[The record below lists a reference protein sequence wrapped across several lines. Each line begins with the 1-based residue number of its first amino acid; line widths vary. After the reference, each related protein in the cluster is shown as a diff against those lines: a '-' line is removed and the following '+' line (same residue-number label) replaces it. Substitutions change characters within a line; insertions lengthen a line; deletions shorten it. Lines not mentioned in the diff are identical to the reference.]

1 MFEVILNQVL
11 LARGE
16 YAKVLGRLPQCLAQC
31 SAYPYALG
39 TLHLLLQQAGA
50 YDALGKGNEAYEALR
65 QAAELAAPDR
75 FWMPF
80 VENTPHLK
88 NLVPHLPAQWRG
100 EIQRL
105 TEPYEATCAS
115 LLRHHRRPAPLAG
128 LSETEY
134 QICLAI
140 AERRSNREIG
150 QALFLSEGTVKQY
163 VNQIYTKLHLTGA
176 ARDKRRLLGEL
187 VSRKN

>member
-1 MFEVILNQVL
+1 M
-11 LARGE
+11 RPSSG
-16 YAKVLGRLPQCLAQC
+16 
-31 SAYPYALG
+31 
-39 TLHLLLQQAGA
+39 
-50 YDALGKGNEAYEALR
+50 
-65 QAAELAAPDR
+65 
-75 FWMPF
+75 
-80 VENTPHLK
+80 
-88 NLVPHLPAQWRG
+88 
-100 EIQRL
+100 
-105 TEPYEATCAS
+105 
-115 LLRHHRRPAPLAG
+115 HHRRPAPLAG

-187 VSRKN
+187 VSPEKLTRGYYLSKTSHRTLSLYGGMFLSRPIGKKRKEEPM

>member
-1 MFEVILNQVL
+1 MPRSSATTA
-11 LARGE
+11 AR
-16 YAKVLGRLPQCLAQC
+16 
-31 SAYPYALG
+31 
-39 TLHLLLQQAGA
+39 HLWPGC
-50 YDALGKGNEAYEALR
+50 R
-65 QAAELAAPDR
+65 
-75 FWMPF
+75 
-80 VENTPHLK
+80 
-88 NLVPHLPAQWRG
+88 
-100 EIQRL
+100 
-105 TEPYEATCAS
+105 S
-115 LLRHHRRPAPLAG
+115 
-128 LSETEY
+128 EY